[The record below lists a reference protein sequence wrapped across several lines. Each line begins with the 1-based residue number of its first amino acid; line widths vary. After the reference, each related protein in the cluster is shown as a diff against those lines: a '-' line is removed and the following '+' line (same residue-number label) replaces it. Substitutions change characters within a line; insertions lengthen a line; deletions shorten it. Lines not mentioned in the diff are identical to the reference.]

1 MILRVYMQRCGKNGL
16 SIRHSIQDLQGKEL
30 AEGDNQ
36 DSGALVTLRY
46 SGKTVRFEK
55 KPVKIEKSS
64 FPFPLPIPSKSKK
77 TLGHQ
82 AVCQGQPLIRMYTE
96 PVTCGKT
103 WIFKR
108 NIGITVYQYAGKTF
122 HCYVVGFPNET
133 SHYYC
138 LKSAQGET
146 VMVLE
151 RHSFTDDTYR
161 ATIYL
166 KDPGMLELAMLVCAN
181 EIMEVYFT
189 VEDTVLRDDSAGHY
203 ISLTDAEKSLYD
215 RDFIPAVKAMDRIY
229 D

>member
-1 MILRVYMQRCGKNGL
+1 MILRVYMQLGGKDGM
-16 SIRHSIQDLQGKEL
+16 SIRHSIQDLQGNEL
-30 AEGDNQ
+30 AQGDNQ

-46 SGKTVRFEK
+46 GGKTVRFER

-64 FPFPLPIPSKSKK
+64 FSFPLPIPSKSKK

-82 AVCQGQPLIRMYTE
+82 AVSQGQPLIRMYTE
-96 PVTCGKT
+96 PVTCGKM

-122 HCYVVGFPNET
+122 HCSQVGFPKET

-138 LKSAQGET
+138 LRSAQWET

-181 EIMEVYFT
+181 EIMEVYFSPGDA
-189 VEDTVLRDDSAGHY
+189 ELRDVSAGHY

-215 RDFIPAVKAMDRIY
+215 KDFIPAVKAMSRIY